1 MNISFENIE
10 VDDDLLVIH
19 KYMEVFQKYRND
31 GIIDLDK
38 HLKNQLDFQIYRLED
53 AVPIVR
59 GIVPPSRQT
68 SYWITLVKKGS
79 GEKSIGLFTF
89 PIEDNSL
96 FIIPKKVIH
105 SSKYLPTECSGYGL
119 IFNIEFFL
127 DKVFPAE
134 HVINRKVFKS
144 STRPYLHLNE
154 SQMRVFSGIFEW
166 ILKENAS
173 NEEDKK
179 IIIALKILE
188 MLIYSDRLF
197 TKAELISKKILY
209 HPLVEQFNELVEIY
223 FKQERGVKFYADAL
237 AVHPNH
243 INFLLKKHCDLNAK
257 ESINKRVIL
266 EAKFLLSNPRL
277 SIKNIALG
285 IGFSDANNFSAF
297 FRKCA
302 GVSALA
308 YRNSILKSIKNEI

>member
-19 KYMEVFQKYRND
+19 KYMEVFQKYRDD

-38 HLKNQLDFQIYRLED
+38 HLKNQLSFQIYRLED

-59 GIVPPSRQT
+59 GTVPPSRQT
-68 SYWITLVKKGS
+68 AYWITLVKKGS

-96 FIIPKKVIH
+96 FIVPKNVIH
-105 SSKYLPTECSGYGL
+105 SSRYLSTDCDGYVL
-119 IFNIEFFL
+119 TFNAEFFL
-127 DKVFPAE
+127 DKAFPAE
-134 HVINRKVFKS
+134 YIINRKVFKS

-154 SQMRVFSGIFEW
+154 SQMQVFSGILEW
-166 ILKENAS
+166 IFKENAS
-173 NEEDKK
+173 DEEEKK
-179 IIIALKILE
+179 VIIALKILE

-197 TKAELISKKILY
+197 TKAELISKKIIY
-209 HPLVEQFNELVEIY
+209 HPLIEQFNELVEIN
-223 FKQERGVKFYADAL
+223 FKQEHSVKFYADAL

-257 ESINKRVIL
+257 ESINKRIIL
-266 EAKFLLSNPRL
+266 EAKYLLSNPRL

-285 IGFSDANNFSAF
+285 LGFPDANNFSTF
-297 FRKCA
+297 FHKRA
-302 GVSALA
+302 GASALA
-308 YRNSILKSIKNEI
+308 YRNSILKSNKK

>member
-1 MNISFENIE
+1 MNITLENIE
-10 VDDDLLVIH
+10 VADDLLVIH
-19 KYMEVFQKYRND
+19 KYMEVFQKYRDD

-38 HLKNQLDFQIYRLED
+38 YLKNQLNFQIYRLED
-53 AVPIVR
+53 AVPIIY
-59 GIVPPSRQT
+59 GIVPPSRQ
-68 SYWITLVKKGS
+68 SAYWITLVKKGS

-105 SSKYLPTECSGYGL
+105 SSRYLPTECAGYIL
-119 IFNIEFFL
+119 TFNIEFFL
-127 DKVFPAE
+127 DKAFPVE
-134 HVINRKVFKS
+134 YIINRKVFKN

-154 SQMRVFSGIFEW
+154 SQMHVFSGILEW

-173 NEEDKK
+173 DEEDKK
-179 IIIALKILE
+179 VIIALKILE
-188 MLIYSDRLF
+188 MLIYCDRLF
-197 TKAELISKKILY
+197 TKAELVSKRILY
-209 HPLVEQFNELVEIY
+209 HPLIEQFNELVEIN
-223 FKQERGVKFYADAL
+223 FKQERSVKFYADAL

-266 EAKFLLSNPRL
+266 EAKYLLSNPRL
-277 SIKNIALG
+277 SIKNIALAL
-285 IGFSDANNFSAF
+285 GFSDANNFSTF
-297 FRKCA
+297 FHKCA

-308 YRNSILKSIKNEI
+308 YRNTIAESIKNEE

>member
-1 MNISFENIE
+1 MNISLEHIE
-10 VDDDLLVIH
+10 VEEDLLVIH
-19 KYMEVFQKYRND
+19 KYMEVFQKYRDD

-59 GIVPPSRQT
+59 GIVPSSRQT
-68 SYWITLVKKGS
+68 AYWITLVKKGS

-96 FIIPKKVIH
+96 FIIPKRVIH
-105 SSKYLPTECSGYGL
+105 SSKYLPTDCAGYIL
-119 IFNIEFFL
+119 TFNVDFFL
-127 DKVFPAE
+127 DKAFPAE

-154 SQMRVFSGIFEW
+154 SQMRIFSKIFEW

-173 NEEDKK
+173 DEEEKK
-179 IIIALKILE
+179 MIIALKILE

-197 TKAELISKKILY
+197 TKAELISKGIVY
-209 HPLVEQFNELVEIY
+209 HPLIEQFHELVEIN
-223 FKQERGVKFYADAL
+223 FKQEHSVKFYADAL

-243 INFLLKKHCDLNAK
+243 INFLLKKHCELNAK
-257 ESINKRVIL
+257 ESINKRIIL
-266 EAKFLLSNPRL
+266 EAKYLLSNPRL
-277 SIKNIALG
+277 TIKNIALDL
-285 IGFSDANNFSAF
+285 GFSDANNFSTF
-297 FRKCA
+297 FHKSA
-302 GVSALA
+302 GVSAFA
-308 YRNSILKSIKNEI
+308 YRNSIIKSNQK